1 MPSAV
6 IGEYTARKA
15 QGDTGHTLHREY
27 NWTKDFDEE

>member
-15 QGDTGHTLHREY
+15 QSDTGRTLHREY
-27 NWTKDFDEE
+27 NWTKAFDEE